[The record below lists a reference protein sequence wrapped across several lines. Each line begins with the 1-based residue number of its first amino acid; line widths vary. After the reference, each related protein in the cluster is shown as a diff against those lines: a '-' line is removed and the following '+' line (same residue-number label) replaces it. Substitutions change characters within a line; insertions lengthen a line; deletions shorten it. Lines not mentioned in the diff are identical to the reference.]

1 MIQNVT
7 NVISWL
13 ELNKLDWFTVSTTK
27 DDNSKVF
34 DSIETES
41 FEDRKNRFIE
51 TMRLSHGGRYV
62 IKAKANKTAGRG
74 VFMEEFANI
83 ESGQPAQVAGIGSVP
98 SPANMVTVDELEK
111 RITDA
116 ITRDRQARELEDLK
130 AQLKEAKA
138 ELKESDSAVNR
149 ILSRAEPIIGMV
161 MNRMLPQGA
170 QMGIA
175 GTTQTIPV
183 DGIVEDQHEVTE
195 EEIDEMSTRIELA
208 IAKWGGADPQ
218 FLEVLEF
225 IADFASNGST
235 ISPFPG
241 INLDYKSIK
250 GMLK

>member
-98 SPANMVTVDELEK
+98 PSENMVTVDELEK

-116 ITRDRQARELEDLK
+116 IARDRQARELEDLR
-130 AQLKEAKA
+130 A
-138 ELKESDSAVNR
+138 ELKEARAELKENDSAINR
-149 ILSRAEPIIGMV
+149 IIKNAEPIIGLAISRIM
-161 MNRMLPQGA
+161 PQGA

-175 GTTQTIPV
+175 GTNNTIPV
-183 DGIVEDQHEVTE
+183 DGIVEKQNEVSE
-195 EEIDEMSTRIELA
+195 EEIDALSARIELA
-208 IAKWGGADPQ
+208 VAKWGTADPD
-218 FLEVLEF
+218 FIEVMEF

>member
-1 MIQNVT
+1 
-7 NVISWL
+7 VITWL

-34 DSIETES
+34 DSVEGES

-74 VFMEEFANI
+74 VFMEEFANV
-83 ESGQPAQVAGIGSVP
+83 ESGSAPAVAGVQPVVSGI
-98 SPANMVTVDELEK
+98 TTDEVER
-111 RITDA
+111 RIADA
-116 ITRDRQARELEDLK
+116 LDRDRKARELDDLR

-138 ELKESDSAVNR
+138 ELKESDSAMNR
-149 ILSRAEPIIGMV
+149 ILNRAEPLIGML
-161 MNRMLPQGA
+161 MSKMIPGTA

-175 GTTQTIPV
+175 GTHHTIPV
-183 DGIVEDQHEVTE
+183 DGVVEDQHEVTE

-218 FLEVLEF
+218 FIEVLEF
-225 IADFASNGST
+225 IADFAADGKK
-235 ISPFPG
+235 IDAGF
-241 INLDYKSIK
+241 IQLDYPTVK
-250 GMLK
+250 GMMLKK